1 MRLSESGLRK
11 VIRRIVSEQ
20 AELPAGIGGGSDPYK
35 EFYMAMY
42 HDKGDERSAAQ
53 RIRMLVGSTSPEAFQ
68 EIMDG
73 LMAAGLNDEDD
84 AEHFAYGILN
94 RTY

>member
-1 MRLSESGLRK
+1 MN
-11 VIRRIVSEQ
+11 EQ
-20 AELPAGIGGGSDPYK
+20 VVETLVATSDPYK

-42 HDKGDERSAAQ
+42 QDVGDERAAAQ
-53 RIRMLVGSTSPEAFQ
+53 KIRKLVGSTSPEAFQ

-84 AEHFAYGILN
+84 AESFAYGILN